1 MCAGQDFMSVDP
13 ASFRHDGTCKNIYT
27 KINEK
32 WTITKMDLVHELYI
46 HCLVSMKY
54 N

>member
-1 MCAGQDFMSVDP
+1 MCAGQDFMSVDL
-13 ASFRHDGTCKNIYT
+13 ASFKHDETFKNIYT

-32 WTITKMDLVHELYI
+32 WTIAKIDLVHELYI

>member
-13 ASFRHDGTCKNIYT
+13 ASFKHDGTFKNIYT

-32 WTITKMDLVHELYI
+32 WTIAKIDLVHELYI